1 MKKIIIVTILF
12 LSTGITYSQTM
23 PEEEMKVLIENYVKA
38 LSDANVSQLNDLLS
52 PNLEH
57 HEVDHGQIM
66 GFEDFKSLVSANKT
80 AYPDNKIT
88 IDELIISGNK
98 AVVRFFTSIG
108 TNTGPLANGEPATGK
123 TIKWSG
129 ATICHVVGGK
139 ISKEWVYYNTLP
151 ILTQFGYTIIPP
163 KEKGEQ

>member
-1 MKKIIIVTILF
+1 MKKILVVAVLF
-12 LSTGITYSQTM
+12 LSTGITFGQTI
-23 PEEEMKVLIENYVKA
+23 PEEEMKALIQNLVSA
-38 LSDANVSQLNDLLS
+38 LSDGNVTLLDECLS

-57 HEVDHGQIM
+57 HEVDHGPMM

-98 AVVRFFTSIG
+98 AVVIFTSTG

-123 TIKWSG
+123 KIKWSG
-129 ATICHVVGGK
+129 VTICYVVGGK

-151 ILTQFGYTIIPP
+151 ILTQFGYTLMPP
-163 KEKGEQ
+163 QKQDE

>member
-12 LSTGITYSQTM
+12 LSTGITFGQTM
-23 PEEEMKVLIENYVKA
+23 SEEEIKTLIENYVKA
-38 LSDANVSQLNDLLS
+38 LSDGNVTLLDECLS
-52 PNLEH
+52 PDLVH
-57 HEVDHGQIM
+57 HEVDHGPIM

-98 AVVRFFTSIG
+98 GVVRFTSTG

-123 TIKWSG
+123 KIKWSG
-129 ATICHVVGGK
+129 VTICHVVGSK

-151 ILTQFGYTIIPP
+151 ILTQFGYTLIPP
-163 KEKGEQ
+163 QE